1 MARTMLNDHSTSK
14 HLWVEVVNIAYYLQ
28 NKIYIKHILKKTPY
42 ELWKGHKPNISYF
55 HPFGCQCFIL
65 NTKDNLGKFDSKCD
79 SRILLGYFES
89 SKAYRAFNSKT
100 LTIEEAIDAR
110 FNDNKLDTTMS
121 KLDESFAEMKIENIV
136 KFVAMSS

>member
-1 MARTMLNDHSTSK
+1 
-14 HLWVEVVNIAYYLQ
+14 
-28 NKIYIKHILKKTPY
+28 
-42 ELWKGHKPNISYF
+42 
-55 HPFGCQCFIL
+55 
-65 NTKDNLGKFDSKCD
+65 
-79 SRILLGYFES
+79 
-89 SKAYRAFNSKT
+89 